1 MSILTIPNSFVTGT
15 TINAAPF
22 NGNFT
27 AVAAAVN
34 NIDNTNLGVL
44 GIYAS
49 QVIPTTGAQAT
60 FGSSLN
66 YSFLG
71 AVIAGS
77 ATAPGVNAGDLA
89 ASFSTTIGHI
99 QMGGSSTSGTLS
111 FNDPSV
117 LNPAGGAFGFSKPL
131 GCIVGGGSTYSYVPP
146 VYTAAGGAVAS
157 TLHIVSGTTNVV
169 NGGAGTTVT
178 LSGAAQFTSG
188 SSYQVLTAYNSSG
201 NSISTT
207 GASNLAAGSFILN
220 QNSGTSAY
228 VFWVAIGT

>member
-1 MSILTIPNSFVTGT
+1 MSILTIPNTFVTGAV
-15 TINAAPF
+15 IQAAPF
-22 NGNFT
+22 NANFT
-27 AVAAAVN
+27 AIQTWSS
-34 NIDNTNLGVL
+34 NIDNTNLGAL

-49 QVIPTTGAQAT
+49 QIIPTTGAQAT

-89 ASFSTTIGHI
+89 ASYSTTIGHI

-146 VYTAAGGAVAS
+146 CYTAAGAAVAS
-157 TLHIVSGTTNVV
+157 TAHIVIGSFVGT
-169 NGGAGTTVT
+169 GAGVNIT
-178 LSGAAQFTSG
+178 LSGAAAFSSQFSYNIYGTTYFTASG
-188 SSYQVLTAYNSSG
+188 S
-201 NSISTT
+201 
-207 GASNLAAGSFILN
+207 LAAVQGFN
-220 QNSGTSAY
+220 QVSGTLITCESGATTTTTT
-228 VFWVAIGT
+228 WIAIGT